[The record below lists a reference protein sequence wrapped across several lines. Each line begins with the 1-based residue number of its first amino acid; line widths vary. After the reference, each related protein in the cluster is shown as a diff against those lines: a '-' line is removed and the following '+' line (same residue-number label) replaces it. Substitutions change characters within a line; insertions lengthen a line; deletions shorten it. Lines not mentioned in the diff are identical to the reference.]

1 MKLFKCHAV
10 MSRGAGARSH
20 LVRTYVMMA
29 STWQE
34 ARARIRDREPCVEFV
49 TVPVEISGALI
60 VEVKLISEC
69 EFADL
74 RSACEW
80 NEGQLGD
87 ANASLGHGAK
97 G

>member
-10 MSRGAGARSH
+10 TAREGARSY

-29 STWQE
+29 NNWQE
-34 ARARIRDREPCVEFV
+34 VRARIQDQEPGAEIV
-49 TVPVEISGALI
+49 TVPVEISGALMI
-60 VEVKLISEC
+60 DVKLISER

-80 NEGQLGD
+80 NEDQLCDGRGP
-87 ANASLGHGAK
+87 LTRGTRG
-97 G
+97 